1 MKKDIDDT
9 LLPITQ
15 EEFVNITNLLFS
27 KDKECRI
34 LGVECLRPFVYK
46 IYGFNTQIWLTDEF
60 GIMPAFSGWF
70 KLSTGEMA
78 GAKVIY
84 KKWENLNNCQK

>member
-1 MKKDIDDT
+1 M
-9 LLPITQ
+9 
-15 EEFVNITNLLFS
+15 FS

-46 IYGFNTQIWLTDEF
+46 IFDGFTIQIWLTDEF
-60 GIMPAFSGWF
+60 WITPRFSGWF
-70 KLSTGEMA
+70 RLSTGGLA

-84 KKWENLNNCQK
+84 KRWKELLSKNSQQE